1 MNEKDCSLR
10 QGNLNL
16 KILFELLSHK
26 ETNYAFFAVS
36 RIKVISKIIGTHSP
50 LSRAQKNKRRT
61 HSWPEEIRNNNIT
74 TLWAQS
80 THSWSNTLTLRKKH
94 CQILNFQYFEKLP
107 LFEFLL
113 SQLAF
118 ILYLIFAPSTLYIL
132 TLFGMISIPL
142 RCQIFMFKRIRHKFW

>member
-61 HSWPEEIRNNNIT
+61 HS
-74 TLWAQS
+74 
-80 THSWSNTLTLRKKH
+80 
-94 CQILNFQYFEKLP
+94 
-107 LFEFLL
+107 
-113 SQLAF
+113 
-118 ILYLIFAPSTLYIL
+118 
-132 TLFGMISIPL
+132 
-142 RCQIFMFKRIRHKFW
+142 